1 MMARSDFIGDTL
13 IEKFKSRLRGLM
25 NDRADNVATG
35 SCTDFDEYK
44 HQTGVIEGLALA
56 EREFLDIIEELERL

>member
-1 MMARSDFIGDTL
+1 MVDRSDFIGDTL
-13 IEKFKSRLRGLM
+13 IEKFRSRLRDLM

-56 EREFLDIIEELERL
+56 ERELLDIIQELERL